1 MGLNSTH
8 SITKSP
14 KYRQDAKVKKFNS
27 IVDLLKV
34 VPNLDWDG
42 AVFVNLNKWNKDPFN
57 VEIYILEGD
66 DELEDLEDIENHY
79 PKIAHKLGIHQLLD
93 IETFQSVLEF
103 QLNIKKESN
112 TEDYLNAINHYREF
126 DDFLDE

>member
-1 MGLNSTH
+1 
-8 SITKSP
+8 
-14 KYRQDAKVKKFNS
+14 VKKFNS

-34 VPNLDWDG
+34 APNLDWDG

-66 DELEDLEDIENHY
+66 DELEDLEDIKNHY
-79 PKIAHKLGIHQLLD
+79 PKIAYKLGIHQLLD
-93 IETFQSVLEF
+93 VETFQSVLEF
-103 QLNIKKESN
+103 QLNVKKESN